1 MLPGGLAALS
11 VTFEQLL
18 AEADDA
24 VQARRDGRDSRPR
37 VRVRRVLRDRL
48 QRETF
53 QSADDVSR
61 ALGMA
66 GKSGQWD
73 AIAAAMSGSARG
85 DSKALRALLNEFVRR
100 RNGIVHEG
108 DYERLERPR
117 TAKLVPLGRA
127 AADDAVEFFSGP
139 HRRHPSPHVRP
150 TDRTTDRTAA
160 ERGGFEPPRP
170 LRACRFS
177 RPVHSTALPPL
188 RDGLTQRIHRSLKP
202 GADRRPANGR
212 VPPLH

>member
-1 MLPGGLAALS
+1 MPFTPYDAARETVSRARGVLAASDSPNMPTAVSADLRRLSVVMAVAALDTYMHRLVVARAYEHEALPGGLAALS

-24 VQARRDGRDSRPR
+24 VQARRDDRDSRPR
-37 VRVRRVLRDRL
+37 VRVKRVLRDRL

-127 AADDAVEFFSGP
+127 AADDAVEFFSDLIDAM
-139 HRRHPSPHVRP
+139 HR
-150 TDRTTDRTAA
+150 
-160 ERGGFEPPRP
+160 
-170 LRACRFS
+170 LM
-177 RPVHSTALPPL
+177 
-188 RDGLTQRIHRSLKP
+188 
-202 GADRRPANGR
+202 
-212 VPPLH
+212 